1 MTETNEDL
9 LNGAIEDQIERL
21 NRLSPDDETFTEVVD
36 TIVKLQKLDNEKEKS
51 RLDYDKHYYDNELN
65 KQKLEVE
72 KGLKDKENELKASE
86 LEIKKLECDI
96 KRDQL
101 EHDKKA
107 GYIRTGVEVFG
118 IILPAVLYT
127 RLFKAGLKFETE
139 GTVTSSMFRNLIGK
153 LKPTKR

>member
-1 MTETNEDL
+1 MTEENETL
-9 LNGAIEDQIERL
+9 LNGAIKDQIELL
-21 NRLSPDDETFTEVVD
+21 NGLDPEDESFTKVAD

-65 KQKLEVE
+65 KQKLDVE
-72 KGLKDKENELKASE
+72 KELKKKENELKASE

-96 KRDQL
+96 KREQI
-101 EHDKKA
+101 EHDKKS
-107 GYIRTGVEVFG
+107 GYIRTGVEIFG
-118 IILPAVLYT
+118 IVLPAVLYT
-127 RLFKAGLKFETE
+127 RLFREGLRFEQS